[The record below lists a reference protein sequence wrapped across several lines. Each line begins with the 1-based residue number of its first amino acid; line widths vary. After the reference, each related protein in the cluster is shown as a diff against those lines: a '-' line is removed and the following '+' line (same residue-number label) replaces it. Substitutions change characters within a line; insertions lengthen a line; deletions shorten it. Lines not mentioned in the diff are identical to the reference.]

1 MAVFNKGI
9 NGAFSG
15 KIGNTVGAS
24 WRHIN
29 YMRSL
34 PKPSKKPASPEQ
46 LAQRAKFALAVSFLQ
61 ALKWIVNIGF
71 NDKAKTRSTGFNHAL
86 QVLITQAITG
96 QYPDYAIDF
105 PEVTLSR
112 GNMDKL
118 MGLKVQTSGAAAIHV
133 GWTDLSTPP
142 SDPGEVLGSY
152 PDDQVFVV
160 MYNQTENLV
169 STNRTT
175 LREEEG
181 IHIEMPSEFIGHQIH
196 VWAFVR
202 HRDGKR
208 VSSSQYAG
216 MVTLS

>member
-24 WRHIN
+24 WRQIN

-61 ALKWIVNIGF
+61 AMKWIVNIGF
-71 NDKAKTRSTGFNHAL
+71 NDKSKTRSTGFNEAL
-86 QVLITQAITG
+86 RQVIKEAVIG
-96 QYPDYAIDF
+96 DYPNYTIDF
-105 PEVTLSR
+105 PAVTLSR

-118 MGLKVQTSGAAAIHV
+118 LGLSAEASGSSALHV
-133 GWTDLSTPP
+133 GWKDRSATSAHE
-142 SDPGEVLGSY
+142 GEVLGSY
-152 PDDQVFVV
+152 PDDQVFIVL
-160 MYNQTENLV
+160 YNQTEDLL
-169 STNRTT
+169 STHTST
-175 LREEEG
+175 IREEEG
-181 IHIEMPSEFIGHQIH
+181 AYVEMPEEFVGHQIH
-196 VWAFVR
+196 VWAFAR

-216 MVTLS
+216 EVTLT